1 MASSEGRRP
10 GPQAATCAAFNGSW
24 LGFESFGCRKWFE
37 AVRCSPPTLVR
48 TRSTIT
54 PRACR
59 GTLWNRL
66 LHELETDRAGGCRRG
81 LTRLSVDKRNWSISR
96 GCSTP
101 RVVAGAPWSCW
112 SASRLIGKTALCE
125 ELGVAVTAAGGQTLV
140 GHCYA
145 EGSFRPPYQ
154 PFVEALDTY
163 VQGSNPQALTADLG
177 SGAVELART
186 LPTLGEQLNFPPRSA
201 GDPEEDRWQL
211 LQAAT
216 QLLRVAVMHRPLLLV
231 LEDLHDADRG
241 ALDLLLHLARNLG
254 TAPALVVGWCC
265 GVCPSR
271 GHSHP
276 SSVSYPSWWRP
287 SIWPMGS
294 TGSWPTSAIIACSS
308 SGLSWTHPGSSGRG
322 GDIRSRPLVSSVL
335 TCVCR

>member
-1 MASSEGRRP
+1 MLTTNTCQDALYNHATRVP
-10 GPQAATCAAFNGSW
+10 GNPV
-24 LGFESFGCRKWFE
+24 EST
-37 AVRCSPPTLVR
+37 S
-48 TRSTIT
+48 
-54 PRACR
+54 PRARDGSRGGLPSRAHTFVGRQAELEHLKRLFDTASGGR
-59 GTLWNRL
+59 GTLVML
-66 LHELETDRAGGCRRG
+66 VGEPA
-81 LTRLSVDKRNWSISR
+81 
-96 GCSTP
+96 
-101 RVVAGAPWSCW
+101 
-112 SASRLIGKTALCE
+112 IGKTALCE
-125 ELGVAVTAAGGQTLV
+125 ELGVSVTAAGGQTLV

-163 VQGSNPQALTADLG
+163 VQGSNPQVLTTDLG

-186 LPTLGEQLNFPPRSA
+186 LPTLGEQLNFPRRSA
-201 GDPEEDRWQL
+201 GDPEEDRWRL
-211 LQAAT
+211 LEAAT
-216 QLLRVAVMHRPLLLV
+216 QLLRVAAMHRPLLLV

-294 TGSWPTSAIIACSS
+294 TGSWPTSAVIACSS